1 LRSARSLLCLVL
13 AAPAPTAAAADALG
27 PLPDSYAAR
36 GVPAAFADP
45 DWTKGVAEARAIYER
60 FVVRGEA
67 VPASLVALSYPTTG
81 QNRVD
86 VRVGVRDSWTAI
98 LGAIRGAR
106 QSIDITMIGW
116 QVDELV
122 PFHKAETFGFELID
136 TLCAAARRGVSVN
149 VAVND
154 MWFKQKGWYL
164 TGGFDRHFDNAIKKG
179 SCQDEHGKKLR
190 YVRGIAWHRGSDF
203 VVGRYDHRKVW
214 IIDGETAFV
223 GGYTVSDEMR
233 DNMFDLEWE
242 LRGPVVAQL
251 QANFLLGMAYAKAPL
266 ADFSQCRSE
275 LPGGG
280 CPSLTAEECR
290 RVLDAYFPE
299 VALPDP
305 AYSHTVTILQNNP
318 LVRDPEALGV
328 TRFYRHL
335 IDTAVDHLEISSP
348 FFTSDPIVTEILD
361 RYRARACQLSVG
373 VLFPLRPEHM
383 MIWGHKGRREMER
396 LVLEAQDIRRHEC
409 GGEGMEVV
417 VKTFRGDA
425 SCAAYGNKGRLHGKV
440 LLTESYVSVGSANL
454 DGVSLER
461 NLELNVV
468 SADPDLIERV
478 NREFFRVGGSAVC
491 ADPMRFRSGRSAEPR
506 VAASAAGAAGAT
518 PPPPPVDTPAADH

>member
-1 LRSARSLLCLVL
+1 
-13 AAPAPTAAAADALG
+13 
-27 PLPDSYAAR
+27 
-36 GVPAAFADP
+36 VPAAFADP
-45 DWTKGVAEARAIYER
+45 DWTKGVAEARSIYER
-60 FVVRGEA
+60 FLVHGDAVR
-67 VPASLVALSYPTTG
+67 ASLVGASYPTTYL
-81 QNRVD
+81 NRVD
-86 VRVGVRDSWTAI
+86 VRVGVRDSWAAI
-98 LGAIRGAR
+98 LGSIRGAR

-136 TLCAAARRGVSVN
+136 TLCEAARRGVSVN

-179 SCQDEHGKKLR
+179 RCQDERGKKLR
-190 YVRGIAWHRGSDF
+190 YVRGIAWHRGTDF

-233 DNMFDLEWE
+233 DNMFDVEWE

-251 QANFLLGMAYAKAPL
+251 QANFLMSMAYAKAPL
-266 ADFSQCRSE
+266 ADFEHCPSE
-275 LPGGG
+275 LGAGG
-280 CPSLTAEECR
+280 CPGVEAEQCR
-290 RVLDAYFPE
+290 TVLDAYFPP
-299 VALPDP
+299 LPRNDP
-305 AYSHTVTILQNNP
+305 DNSHDVTILQNNP
-318 LVRDPEALGV
+318 LVRDPGAQGV
-328 TRFYRHL
+328 TRFYHQL
-335 IDTAVDHLEISSP
+335 IGTARERLQISSP
-348 FFTSDPIVTEILD
+348 FFTSDEIVQQILD
-361 RYRARACQLSVG
+361 RYRERGCRLNVD

-396 LVLEAQDIRRHEC
+396 LVTGARDIRQHEC
-409 GGEGMEVV
+409 GGQGADVV

-425 SCAAYGNKGRLHGKV
+425 SCSAYGNKGRLHGKV
-440 LLTESYVSVGSANL
+440 LLTESYVSVGSTNL

-478 NREFFRVGGSAVC
+478 HREFFRLGGSAQC
-491 ADPMRFRSGRSAEPR
+491 ADTMRFRSGP
-506 VAASAAGAAGAT
+506 
-518 PPPPPVDTPAADH
+518 